1 MRLQLEQGCL
11 RRRLEGIEPGN
22 GKGGGWSRDRSRS
35 RVGRRV
41 AGWTRG
47 RGLGRGIAGWVAIRN
62 GLIIVRA
69 YMRVPR

>member
-22 GKGGGWSRDRSRS
+22 GKGGGWSRDRSR
-35 RVGRRV
+35 GRGLV
-41 AGWTRG
+41 AG